1 MTLRQHIWFWVGLVS
16 VSLLLLG
23 VLSDILL
30 PFVAGMAVAYFLDPI
45 ADRLE
50 ALGLSRVM
58 ATTLITIIF
67 FIVLILSILLLVPLI
82 AGQALELV
90 EAAPDYI
97 KAVKAFA
104 QKLVEGPLQRFMP
117 GEEALASSEA
127 LAGLQQR
134 ALTYGAEVLQDV
146 ARGGAA
152 LLNFMGLVFITPVVS
167 FYLLNDWDRIVAYVD
182 KLLPRQHAET
192 IRKLS
197 GQIDKVLAGFV
208 RGMGTICV
216 LLAIFYAV
224 ALEVAGLQFGL
235 VVGVIAGMVSF
246 IPFVGMAV
254 GLVLAVT
261 LAIFQ
266 FLPSDP
272 ASVAIVFGIFIAGQL
287 IEGNVLTPKLVGE
300 KIGLH
305 PVWVIFGLLAFGSL
319 FGFVG
324 MLLAV
329 PVAAVIGVV
338 VRHFTAEYLKSPL
351 YWGVGA
357 PVGSDLAATGG
368 SSETGSLLG
377 LEASGAD
384 AIELRGSDDEDEAVK
399 ADSEPDSEEEAG

>member
-1 MTLRQHIWFWVGLVS
+1 MTLRQHIWFWVGLVAT
-16 VSLLLLG
+16 SLFLLG
-23 VLSDILL
+23 ILSDILL
-30 PFVAGMAVAYFLDPI
+30 PFVAGMAVAFFLDPV

-50 ALGLSRVM
+50 ALGLSRVL
-58 ATTLITIIF
+58 ATTIITIIF
-67 FIVLILSILLLVPLI
+67 FILLILSVLLLVPLI
-82 AGQALELV
+82 AGQGLELV

-104 QKLVEGPLQRFMP
+104 RNLLEGPLQRFMS
-117 GEEALASSEA
+117 GDEGLASSEA

-134 ALTYGAEVLQDV
+134 ALSYGAEVLQDV

-167 FYLLNDWDRIVAYVD
+167 FYMLNDWDRIVAYID

-197 GQIDKVLAGFV
+197 SEIDKVLAGFV

-224 ALEVAGLQFGL
+224 ALELAGLQFGL

-272 ASVAIVFGIFIAGQL
+272 GSVAIVFAIFIAGQL
-287 IEGNVLTPKLVGE
+287 LEGNFLTPKLVGE

-338 VRHFTAEYLKSPL
+338 ARHFTAEYLKSPL

-368 SSETGSLLG
+368 SPETGSLLG

-384 AIELRGSDDEDEAVK
+384 AIAPNAEDDEP
-399 ADSEPDSEEEAG
+399 EPDNKEEAG